1 MRRFCSIFSRLL
13 QLFPCLEFQGM
24 VPATIAER
32 HGEKVTPEKWKEV
45 IDIDLN
51 NATPSTVRSR
61 FFP

>member
-1 MRRFCSIFSRLL
+1 
-13 QLFPCLEFQGM
+13 M